1 MLKNKSILIIGYDAN
16 LCLGVLYCL
25 RNSGHRIY
33 LLTSNRKNAAKYS
46 RFLKKTY
53 CYDPDDQLREM
64 IGITKKHAIDLIMP
78 IDEMEIRFV
87 SANLEVLSQ
96 HAKCSLVTD
105 PLNFDIGVNKML
117 LAEFLKKHD
126 LPCPTFAHI
135 ESEDELKLAASKI
148 GFPLLVKPVRGS
160 FGRMIQKFSSLEELM
175 SFYNENA
182 DTMSGYIVQP
192 FIIGSDITCN
202 VICKSGEV
210 LFHTIQESPV
220 KTGSDFSSNDTLTF
234 HDDEKV
240 IDIIKKMMKLL
251 NWNGVACVDMRRM
264 AKTESALILEINGRF
279 WASVVSSYLKAG
291 LNFPEIMVSLAL
303 NEHISISKQRNAEQ
317 ISLKEYFRSIL
328 TNGLSLKKT
337 KYKSYFSDPV
347 ARTLQ
352 ILNN

>member
-53 CYDPDDQLREM
+53 HYNSDNQLNK
-64 IGITKKHAIDLIMP
+64 IIQITKKDAIDLVMP

-87 SANLEVLSQ
+87 SENLELLCQ
-96 HAKCSLVTD
+96 YAKCSLVTD
-105 PLNFDIGVNKML
+105 QVNFDIGVNKMS
-117 LAEFLKKHD
+117 LADFLKQNE
-126 LPCPTFAHI
+126 LPCPAFAHI
-135 ESEDELKLAASKI
+135 ETENELITAANTI

-160 FGRMIQKFSSLEELM
+160 FGRMIRKFSDREELI
-175 SFYNENA
+175 SFYHENRE
-182 DTMSGYIVQP
+182 TMSGYIVQP
-192 FIIGSDITCN
+192 FIIGSDVTCN

-210 LFHTIQESPV
+210 LFHTIQESPI
-220 KTGSDFSSNDTLTF
+220 KTGSNFSSNDTLTF
-234 HDDEKV
+234 HDDAEV
-240 IDIIKKMMKLL
+240 IAIIKKMMKLL

-264 AKTESALILEINGRF
+264 AITGSALILEINGRF

-303 NEHISISKQRNAEQ
+303 NEHIPVSKQRNAEQ

-328 TNGLSLKKT
+328 TDGLSLKKT